1 MLDLILMIIIGIHD
15 GLSPSQEVGHHGDCL
30 GYRQQITCLEG
41 LSIEF
46 CCCWWSLYFVRLKLN
61 TWIKIC
67 HNVHLHIC
75 SHCRMKNGM
84 EPLPT
89 GVLYSPVKRKY
100 AVERRPPL
108 FKKKLWLGRYNTKK
122 DALIANDVSTFYIE
136 EQEQM
141 PHAHFTYICSPEW
154 FAALPPLSM
163 KFSSLDPTCPG
174 DRHCKYSLEL
184 RKRIRFCIEQD
195 RELQWTKRGCRVS
208 DDNKNA
214 STSQTLT
221 VDQFPAVLNSK
232 TYQAPFCD
240 HPSEAK
246 QTEMPEDAATD
257 SYDYDWLPPTDNED
271 TDHYPLLSPNQI
283 ADLYNDLP
291 SDVLFYNCSD
301 TIPGK
306 EIDAQNM
313 GTGPFYPASPPAMT
327 ITINELLARG
337 GRLAGFEITGS
348 DDINPQEGGQNLHI
362 NSSLDVPFTSE
373 ANDKRM
379 GT

>member
-1 MLDLILMIIIGIHD
+1 VTGTRDVHANCCVMMK
-15 GLSPSQEVGHHGDCL
+15 HGKE
-30 GYRQQITCLEG
+30 T
-41 LSIEF
+41 
-46 CCCWWSLYFVRLKLN
+46 
-61 TWIKIC
+61 
-67 HNVHLHIC
+67 
-75 SHCRMKNGM
+75 
-84 EPLPT
+84 LPT
-89 GVLYSPVKRKY
+89 GVWYCPNKEKY
-100 AVERRPPL
+100 IVELRPPL
-108 FKKKLWLGRYNTKK
+108 FKKKLWLGRYETKE
-122 DALIANDVSTFYIE
+122 DALIANDVCTFHIE
-136 EQEQM
+136 EHEQM
-141 PHAHFTYICSPEW
+141 PHAHFTYIRSLEW

-163 KFSSLDPTCPG
+163 KFSSLDPTCTG
-174 DRHCKYSLEL
+174 DRHLKYSSEL
-184 RKRIRFCIEQD
+184 RKRIQTCIEHD

-221 VDQFPAVLNSK
+221 VDKFSAVLNSN

-257 SYDYDWLPPTDNED
+257 SYNYDWLPPTDNED
-271 TDHYPLLSPNQI
+271 TDQYPLLSPNQI

-291 SDVLFYNCSD
+291 SDVLFYNCND

-306 EIDAQNM
+306 EIDAQNL
-313 GTGPFYPASPPAMT
+313 GTGPFYPAIPPEMT
-327 ITINELLARG
+327 IKELLARG

-373 ANDKRM
+373 ASDKSM

>member
-1 MLDLILMIIIGIHD
+1 MLDLILMIIIDIHD

-30 GYRQQITCLEG
+30 GYRQQITCLQG
-41 LSIEF
+41 LSVEF
-46 CCCWWSLYFVRLKLN
+46 CCCWWSLYLVPLKLN
-61 TWIKIC
+61 TWIKIS
-67 HNVHLHIC
+67 HNVHLHFC
-75 SHCRMKNGM
+75 SHCRMKHGK

-89 GVLYSPVKRKY
+89 GVRYSPDKEKY
-100 AVERRPPL
+100 FVERRPHL
-108 FKKKLWLGRYNTKK
+108 FKKKLWLGSYRTKE
-122 DALIANDVSTFYIE
+122 DALIANDVCTFYIE

-141 PHAHFTYICSPEW
+141 PQARFAYICSLEW
-154 FAALPPLSM
+154 LAALPPLSM
-163 KFSSLDPTCPG
+163 KFSSLDPTCTG
-174 DRHCKYSLEL
+174 GHHCEYSSEL
-184 RKRIRFCIEQD
+184 RERIRFCIEKD
-195 RELQWTKRGCRVS
+195 REMQWTKRGCRVS
-208 DDNKNA
+208 DDNKNT

-221 VDQFPAVLNSK
+221 VDQCPAVLNSN

-246 QTEMPEDAATD
+246 QTEMPEDAA

-271 TDHYPLLSPNQI
+271 TSQIPLLSPNQI

-306 EIDAQNM
+306 EIDAQNL
-313 GTGPFYPASPPAMT
+313 GTGPFYPAIPPEMT

-337 GRLAGFEITGS
+337 GGLASFEIIGS
-348 DDINPQEGGQNLHI
+348 ADINPQEGGQNLHI

-373 ANDKRM
+373 ASDKSM